1 MPDFHTASGEASV
14 PPGYRW
20 LDRWPRRERNTV
32 SGGLGLMFA
41 GLISFGLFAAAVSFA
56 LGGFAGHRPIGMAL
70 LLLALSLFFPAT
82 LVIGE
87 PPPTVTEESG
97 ALVLHRPLRGESNL
111 LVLPILLAA
120 LCGITLWGFEIHF
133 LPVAI
138 LGAVLVA
145 FFLVIGT
152 MGLLERPALTLGAD
166 RIRMGDKLDAPW
178 EQLTDIEGRTQPKSG
193 TALLAFRLED
203 PRTGHEIGTGTYQ
216 LMPKLWHVEPNALLS
231 LITYMA
237 ENPEARATVTTA
249 NLRAMLSL
257 PN

>member
-1 MPDFHTASGEASV
+1 MPEFHTASGESSL

-56 LGGFAGHRPIGMAL
+56 LGGFAGHRPIGVAL
-70 LLLALSLFFPAT
+70 LFLALSLFFPAS
-82 LVIGE
+82 LVLGE
-87 PPPTVTEESG
+87 PPPTVTEEPG

-111 LVLPILLAA
+111 LLLPILLVA
-120 LCGITLWGFEIHF
+120 LGGITLWGFEIHV

-138 LGAVLVA
+138 LGGVLLA
-145 FFLVIGT
+145 FFLVIGP
-152 MGLLERPALTLGAD
+152 MGLLERPALTLARD
-166 RIRMGDKLDAPW
+166 RIRMGGKLDAPW
-178 EQLTDIEGRTQPKSG
+178 EQLTDIQSRTQPKSG
-193 TALLAFRLED
+193 TATVAFRLED
-203 PRTGHEIGTGTYQ
+203 PVTHREIGTGTYQ
-216 LMPKLWHVEPNALLS
+216 LMPTLWHVEPNALLS

-237 ENPEARATVTTA
+237 ENPQARATVTSA

-257 PN
+257 PD